1 MIHRCDRRTGQLL
14 SPQHER
20 IATIDVVVGGHMAI
34 GVHDHQP
41 RKVLGMDKLLDKVV
55 VDLNAIRG
63 QERRKRFDRGEQ
75 IVCRLDFSPLFV
87 AVIFFASVFQ
97 KHHGFLTKPK
107 RFFEAA
113 MGSNRI
119 QQA

>member
-1 MIHRCDRRTGQLL
+1 
-14 SPQHER
+14 
-20 IATIDVVVGGHMAI
+20 MAI

-41 RKVLGMDKLLDKVV
+41 RKALGMDKLLDKIVV
-55 VDLNAIRG
+55 NLNAIRG

-75 IVCRLDFSPLFV
+75 IVRRLGFSPLFV

-97 KHHGFLTKPK
+97 KHHGFLAKPK